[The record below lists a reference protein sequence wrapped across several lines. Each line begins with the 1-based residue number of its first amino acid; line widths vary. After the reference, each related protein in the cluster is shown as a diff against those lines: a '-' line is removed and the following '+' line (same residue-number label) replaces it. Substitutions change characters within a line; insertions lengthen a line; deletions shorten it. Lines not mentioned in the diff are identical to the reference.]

1 MARTGTHGMGLKD
14 NLFGVQWAEWLGRNL
29 PGSLGVRKVEDANR
43 FFPEMP
49 DMIAAECAKLWGE

>member
-1 MARTGTHGMGLKD
+1 MANRHAWYGDSKTISSAFSGPNGWIGTY
-14 NLFGVQWAEWLGRNL
+14 R
-29 PGSLGVRKVEDANR
+29 VRSACAKSKTKR